1 MSQQR
6 MNSKVRALLVSSAL
20 IALTLSVP
28 TSAHAEDKAGS
39 IQEVPQDAA
48 WAQKNAA
55 KTAPQTNVAPKAQ
68 GKAKRQWTHTV
79 QAKCTRGGV
88 TLNLTEGATCPSGFK
103 KK

>member
-1 MSQQR
+1 MSQQK
-6 MNSKVRALLVSSAL
+6 MNSKIRTLLVSSAL
-20 IALTLSVP
+20 IALTWSVP

-39 IQEVPQDAA
+39 IQEVPQDAG

-55 KTAPQTNVAPKAQ
+55 TNLPQTTVAPKGQ

-79 QAKCTRGGV
+79 QARCTKGGV

-103 KK
+103 KN